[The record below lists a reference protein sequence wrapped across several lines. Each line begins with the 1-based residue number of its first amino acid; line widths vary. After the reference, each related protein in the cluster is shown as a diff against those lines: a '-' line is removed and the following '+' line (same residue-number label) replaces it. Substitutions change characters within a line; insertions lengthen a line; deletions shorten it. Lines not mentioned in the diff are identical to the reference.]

1 MHNCPECGLGHES
14 AAAELA
20 AAEPAPVVVEPAGP
34 NENDV
39 KIAEVN
45 AAADVELATIS
56 AESRNA
62 DLEEENARL
71 RGELAGMK
79 DTLAT
84 LAPPEPAPA
93 PPPVP
98 VQLPEPAPA
107 ALDVAPPPPV
117 SPAPEGK
124 KGGKATGWW
133 DGYR

>member
-14 AAAELA
+14 AAAELP
-20 AAEPAPVVVEPAGP
+20 AAEPAPVVVEPGP

-79 DTLAT
+79 ETLAT
-84 LAPPEPAPA
+84 LAPPEPPPA
-93 PPPVP
+93 
-98 VQLPEPAPA
+98 PEPAPVPA
-107 ALDVAPPPPV
+107 PAPAPVLDVEPPPPAP
-117 SPAPEGK
+117 PAPEASKSK
-124 KGGKATGWW
+124 KQSGWW